1 MAADRLPDEVREFA
15 QYLDGLLARL
25 DPSGGWCAVFWQRDP
40 EGMRACLDGRE
51 MPPWDVVEALLQ
63 DLAGQYGPGGA
74 GPETERARSLHAA
87 ALAAYDTRPGGRDAL
102 GDRLD
107 VMLREQKYAAERQAD
122 LTRLLATAATREEA
136 DALRLDLA
144 WAHDDHERATA
155 RCAELRARMADL
167 DRRERGVSHGVWGD
181 GDGRGGGIP
190 WAVAG
195 VSGGPGAAED
205 PGSDGRPGP
214 RDGGPPDGDGAWSDD
229 EGAWSGAWRRPN
241 TGGFAAADGGSRTGS
256 GRGTGPGA
264 ATDGGQ
270 SAWGRGS
277 KGDRPAAD
285 SGPGYG
291 GEGPG
296 SGSGR
301 GYAGDGP
308 AADSGRMRS
317 GPGGSYDSGTP
328 ATPWYRDEPTS
339 VVTGAAGRHDPRHAD
354 ADAEAERRADLREAA
369 AGGPSGAF
377 AAPDGRGGVQD
388 GEYAAGRAAPREAG
402 AGGASGAFA
411 ARGGRADVRDGEY
424 AAGGAA
430 SGEAAAGGASGVFAA
445 RVRRADDYDG
455 EYAGGRAA
463 SGEAAAGG
471 TSGVFAARGG
481 RADAQD
487 REYPV
492 GRPGPRQAAVDG
504 AAGVFQAPDQTDRT
518 SREAAAGTPGPF
530 AARVGRA
537 DARHGEYPAGRAAS
551 QEGAAAGTPG
561 PFANP
566 APADH
571 EPVTPSPV
579 TPKQRKRRR
588 GSARFAGVVEED
600 AAPVVVPSAAVPLL
614 PEPAPVTGRRTP
626 RGARFAGA
634 ADEVGEERAA
644 QSRGVAA
651 GVAERREVVRAV
663 EALARL
669 RKEGRSGEAHALLV
683 EATSWAPARFPLLAD
698 ELERAGLGAHW
709 QTLLWEAASLPAG
722 RLVAAADALGA
733 AGRAADGQQILRQGV
748 ARPPGEIGEA
758 VLGLVAEGRHREVR
772 ALLDAYVRVR
782 TPEEAARSAEPGPQT
797 LVPLLLE
804 AAQGVSDE
812 RRWDLLHAL
821 RVAGFPA

>member
-1 MAADRLPDEVREFA
+1 MAADRLPDDVREFA

-256 GRGTGPGA
+256 GTGTGPGA

-317 GPGGSYDSGTP
+317 GPGGSYDFGTP

-471 TSGVFAARGG
+471 TSGAFAARGG

-518 SREAAAGTPGPF
+518 SRE
-530 AARVGRA
+530 
-537 DARHGEYPAGRAAS
+537 
-551 QEGAAAGTPG
+551 AAAGTPG

-614 PEPAPVTGRRTP
+614 PEPAPMTGRRTP

-634 ADEVGEERAA
+634 ADEVREERAA

>member
-15 QYLDGLLARL
+15 HYLDGLLARL

-51 MPPWDVVEALLQ
+51 MPPWDVIEALLQ

-74 GPETERARSLHAA
+74 GPETERARSLHAD
-87 ALAAYDTRPGGRDAL
+87 ALAAYDARPGGRDAL

-122 LTRLLATAATREEA
+122 LTRLLATATTREQA
-136 DALRLDLA
+136 DTLRLDLA

-167 DRRERGVSHGVWGD
+167 DRRERGVSHGAWGP
-181 GDGRGGGIP
+181 GGGRGGG
-190 WAVAG
+190 V
-195 VSGGPGAAED
+195 PGAAAGMSRGAGAAQD
-205 PGSDGRPGP
+205 AASSGRGP
-214 RDGGPPDGDGAWSDD
+214 RGGGSPDDDGT
-229 EGAWSGAWRRPN
+229 WSGAWRRPN
-241 TGGFAAADGGSRTGS
+241 GGGFAGADGGSR
-256 GRGTGPGA
+256 
-264 ATDGGQ
+264 
-270 SAWGRGS
+270 
-277 KGDRPAAD
+277 
-285 SGPGYG
+285 
-291 GEGPG
+291 PG
-296 SGSGR
+296 SGAGARSGAAAEEGGQGDGGR

-308 AADSGRMRS
+308 VSDGGRGYAGGGSVSDGGRGYAGGGPVSDRGRMRS
-317 GPGGSYDSGTP
+317 ASGGPYDPGMP
-328 ATPWYRDEPTS
+328 ATPWHRAEPTS
-339 VVTGAAGRHDPRHAD
+339 AVTGAAGRDDPRHAD
-354 ADAEAERRADLREAA
+354 AGAEAER
-369 AGGPSGAF
+369 
-377 AAPDGRGGVQD
+377 
-388 GEYAAGRAAPREAG
+388 
-402 AGGASGAFA
+402 
-411 ARGGRADVRDGEY
+411 
-424 AAGGAA
+424 
-430 SGEAAAGGASGVFAA
+430 
-445 RVRRADDYDG
+445 
-455 EYAGGRAA
+455 
-463 SGEAAAGG
+463 
-471 TSGVFAARGG
+471 

-492 GRPGPRQAAVDG
+492 GGAASREAAAGGASGEFGAPVRRVDASDAEYSAGGVTSREAAVGG
-504 AAGVFQAPDQTDRT
+504 AAGAFQTPPRTDRT
-518 SREAAAGTPGPF
+518 SRETAAAVTPGAF
-530 AARVGRA
+530 A
-537 DARHGEYPAGRAAS
+537 D
-551 QEGAAAGTPG
+551 
-561 PFANP
+561 P
-566 APADH
+566 APADS
-571 EPVTPSPV
+571 EPAAPQPA

-588 GSARFAGVVEED
+588 GSARFAGMVEED
-600 AAPVVVPSAAVPLL
+600 AAPVVVPSAANPVL

-634 ADEVGEERAA
+634 AEEVGEERAA
-644 QSRGVAA
+644 QPPGVAVG
-651 GVAERREVVRAV
+651 GVAERRDVVQAV

-683 EATSWAPARFPLLAD
+683 EATSWTPARFPLLAD
-698 ELERAGLGAHW
+698 ELERAGLGADW

-733 AGRAADGQQILRQGV
+733 AGRVADGQQILRQGV
-748 ARPPGEIGEA
+748 ARPPGEVGQA

-804 AAQGVSDE
+804 AAQGVSEE